1 VGNKLFSHPIN
12 EYQRAATKMG
22 EISPIAKRLKEA
34 RIKAGLSQK
43 QLGIEAGIDSF
54 SASPRINQYE
64 KGKHTP
70 DFATARRLAMVL
82 GVPTP
87 FLYAEDDMMAES
99 ILAFGEFPTR
109 ERRKVLVE
117 LQKRSAR
124 KSR

>member
-1 VGNKLFSHPIN
+1 
-12 EYQRAATKMG
+12 MG

-43 QLGIEAGIDSF
+43 QLGIEAGIDAF

-70 DFATARRLAMVL
+70 DFATARRLATVL

-87 FLYAEDDMMAES
+87 FLYAEDDTMAES

-109 ERRKVLVE
+109 ERRRVLVE
-117 LQKRSAR
+117 LQKRGEQ

>member
-1 VGNKLFSHPIN
+1 LTTIVLFTIVVNS
-12 EYQRAATKMG
+12 EVWYQ
-22 EISPIAKRLKEA
+22 
-34 RIKAGLSQK
+34 
-43 QLGIEAGIDSF
+43 
-54 SASPRINQYE
+54 
-64 KGKHTP
+64 P

-87 FLYAEDDMMAES
+87 FLYAEDVMMAES

-117 LQKRSAR
+117 LQKRSER

>member
-1 VGNKLFSHPIN
+1 
-12 EYQRAATKMG
+12 MG

-34 RIKAGLSQK
+34 RIKSGLSQK
-43 QLGIEAGIDSF
+43 QLGIEAGIDAF

-117 LQKRSAR
+117 LQKRSEQ

>member
-1 VGNKLFSHPIN
+1 
-12 EYQRAATKMG
+12 MG
-22 EISPIAKRLKEA
+22 EISPVAKRLKEA
-34 RIKAGLSQK
+34 RLRAGLSQK
-43 QLGIEAGIDSF
+43 QLGIEAGIDAF

-87 FLYAEDDMMAES
+87 FLYAEDDIMAEGIIS
-99 ILAFGEFPTR
+99 LGELPMR

-117 LQKRSAR
+117 LQKRGGR
-124 KSR
+124 